1 VDFLLLVKLVYALV
15 DMFLQT
21 FCAHST
27 QDRAAKVHVMV
38 LLTGKEISYE
48 SSLEEMCRLCYRSDE
63 GDALCTVY

>member
-48 SSLEEMCRLCYRSDE
+48 SSPEETC
-63 GDALCTVY
+63 